1 MCELIANATKLAN
14 VAGCYFLFLISLY
27 NFSSPFTTLFTNI
40 SLFFVD
46 LIATL

>member
-1 MCELIANATKLAN
+1 MCELITNATKPAN

-40 SLFFVD
+40 SSFLVTFMAI
-46 LIATL
+46 L